1 MSLIVSGAPGF
12 LSSHLCERLLRR
24 GRSARCV
31 DNLCT
36 GAHGNIATFVLQ
48 GAEQGTV
55 SESYA

>member
-1 MSLIVSGAPGF
+1 MSLIVSGGAGF
-12 LSSHLCERLLRR
+12 LGYDLCERLRR

-31 DNLCT
+31 DSVCT
-36 GAHGNIATFVLQ
+36 GAHDNIAIFVLQ